1 MNNHFER
8 SDDPTLPLTDRTR
21 RGLPQVRNSA
31 MIRPVEPSDT
41 PTLITMAQ
49 GTDAFKSIEIQ
60 ALQEVLDDYHEHN
73 AAEGHRAVA
82 LEMNSTV
89 VGFAYFA
96 PAAMTD
102 RTWSLWWI
110 VVDRAVQARG
120 IGGKLLR
127 YVEAAVRS
135 AAGRQL
141 LIETSSLPKYE
152 LTRRFYLKYGYSQV
166 AAVKDYYADADDM
179 LFFCKRM

>member
-1 MNNHFER
+1 
-8 SDDPTLPLTDRTR
+8 
-21 RGLPQVRNSA
+21 
-31 MIRPVEPSDT
+31 MIRLIQPSDT
-41 PTLITMAQ
+41 RALVAMAR
-49 GTDAFKSIEIQ
+49 GTDAFKPMEIQ
-60 ALQEVLDDYHEHN
+60 ALEEVLDDYHAHN
-73 AAEGHRAVA
+73 AADGHRAVA
-82 LEMNSTV
+82 LEADGAIA
-89 VGFAYFA
+89 GFAYFA
-96 PAAMTD
+96 AAAMTD

-120 IGGKLLR
+120 IGGELLR

-152 LTRRFYLKYGYSQV
+152 LTRQFYLKYGYSQI

-179 LFFCKRM
+179 LFFCKRMD